1 MTKNLTT
8 GQPAKLIVLFTIP
21 LLIGNL
27 FQQFYS
33 MADTLIVGRTIGVNA
48 LAAVGC
54 TGSITFFILGFAQ
67 GLSSGLSIITA
78 QRFGAQDEEGIRRSA
93 AASIMISLCVT
104 IILTALAI
112 PLTMPLLRMLQTPEE
127 IIGDAY
133 QYLVIIFIGTGA
145 CVLFNLL
152 SNLVRALG
160 DSRTPLYFL
169 VIACVLNI
177 GLDFLCILGFNM
189 GVAGAACATI
199 LAQLVSGILCIV
211 YIKKKLPL
219 LWLTRDDF
227 RIRRWEIAVHLKVG
241 LPMAFQ
247 TSIIAIGS
255 LILQFALNGLGAVS
269 VAAYTAAQKIDMLA
283 TLPMSSFGTTMAT
296 YAAQNYGAQKY
307 ARIRKGVFQCAVISV
322 SFAVAMGLV
331 NTFAGYQLVEIF
343 VGGGQKQVL
352 SLAEVYLRVNG
363 SMYFVLS
370 LLFIFRFTLQGLGKG
385 LVPTIAG
392 IMELVMR
399 AFAAVVLAG
408 AFGFAGACW
417 ANPLAWLGACVPLAI
432 AYIITHKKMPKQD
445 LDVMSQNSCSRQ
457 TGYQTCSAAEQ
468 RGI

>member
-1 MTKNLTT
+1 M
-8 GQPAKLIVLFTIP
+8 LF
-21 LLIGNL
+21 
-27 FQQFYS
+27 
-33 MADTLIVGRTIGVNA
+33 
-48 LAAVGC
+48 
-54 TGSITFFILGFAQ
+54 
-67 GLSSGLSIITA
+67 
-78 QRFGAQDEEGIRRSA
+78 RS
-93 AASIMISLCVT
+93 
-104 IILTALAI
+104 
-112 PLTMPLLRMLQTPEE
+112 
-127 IIGDAY
+127 
-133 QYLVIIFIGTGA
+133 
-145 CVLFNLL
+145 
-152 SNLVRALG
+152 
-160 DSRTPLYFL
+160 
-169 VIACVLNI
+169 
-177 GLDFLCILGFNM
+177 
-189 GVAGAACATI
+189 
-199 LAQLVSGILCIV
+199 
-211 YIKKKLPL
+211 
-219 LWLTRDDF
+219 
-227 RIRRWEIAVHLKVG
+227 
-241 LPMAFQ
+241 
-247 TSIIAIGS
+247 
-255 LILQFALNGLGAVS
+255 
-269 VAAYTAAQKIDMLA
+269 
-283 TLPMSSFGTTMAT
+283 
-296 YAAQNYGAQKY
+296 
-307 ARIRKGVFQCAVISV
+307 
-322 SFAVAMGLV
+322 GLV

>member
-1 MTKNLTT
+1 MTKNMTT

-67 GLSSGLSIITA
+67 GMTSGLSILTA
-78 QRFGAQDEEGIRRSA
+78 QRFGAGDEEGIRKSA
-93 AASIMISLCVT
+93 AVSILISAGVT
-104 IILTALAI
+104 LLLSIVAV
-112 PLTMPLLRMLQTPEE
+112 PLTRPLLEMLQTPDE
-127 IIGDAY
+127 IIGDA
-133 QYLVIIFIGTGA
+133 QKYLNIIFIGMGA

-152 SNLVRALG
+152 SNMIRALG

-177 GLDFLCILGFNM
+177 GLDFLCILGFGM
-189 GVAGAACATI
+189 GVEGAAWATI
-199 LAQLVSGILCIV
+199 LAQLVSGLLCLL
-211 YIKKKLPL
+211 YIRKRFPL
-219 LWLTRDDF
+219 LRLTRDDF
-227 RIRRWEIAVHLKVG
+227 RIKKWEVLVHLKVA

-247 TSIIAIGS
+247 SSIIAIGS
-255 LILQFALNGLGAVS
+255 LILQFALNGLGAIS

-296 YAAQNYGAQKY
+296 YAAQNFGAQKY
-307 ARIRKGVFQCAVISV
+307 ARIRKGVFQCSLISV

-343 VGGGQKQVL
+343 VGNGQKEVL
-352 SLAEVYLRVNG
+352 TLAQTYLSING
-363 SMYFVLS
+363 SMYFVLAM
-370 LLFIFRFTLQGLGKG
+370 LFIFRFTLQGLGKG

-417 ANPLAWLGACVPLAI
+417 ANPLAWLGSCIPLTI
-432 AYIITHKKMPKQD
+432 AYILTHRKLPKK
-445 LDVMSQNSCSRQ
+445 DVEVNISQE
-457 TGYQTCSAAEQ
+457 AADTKHTIMNKCGCQ
-468 RGI
+468 KA